1 MGVRHGLARVL
12 SKRGLC
18 SRSEAERLV
27 REGRVRLDGR
37 VVGWISC
44 AWLPAVRSERGMVAQ
59 HLADLQAAA
68 QGIERKL
75 RQAGFE
81 PAPPAG

>member
-1 MGVRHGLARVL
+1 
-12 SKRGLC
+12 
-18 SRSEAERLV
+18 
-27 REGRVRLDGR
+27 
-37 VVGWISC
+37 
-44 AWLPAVRSERGMVAQ
+44 MVAQ

-81 PAPPAG
+81 PTPPPG